1 MKSQTPPPPTKG
13 QTIPWASFY
22 DTLVGIMSLGKS
34 KQLRN
39 EIAAKA
45 PYKSGDKVLDVGC
58 GTGDQA
64 LLASEVVGIEGAV
77 FGSDASPQMIN
88 IARSKVEKSQLDVD
102 FQVDLIENISHSDE
116 SFDVV
121 MNSLVMHHLPGDL
134 KKKGINEFHRILKPG
149 GSVYIV
155 DMESVAGN
163 FFQRLSD
170 FVIHLHGGN
179 KKLRDNVQQLIPLL
193 KDSGFSDISTG
204 RVNRQLAYIC
214 GKK

>member
-1 MKSQTPPPPTKG
+1 MSTHSPAPTTTG
-13 QTIPWASFY
+13 QTIPWAYFY
-22 DTLVGIMSLGKS
+22 DTLVGVMSLGKA
-34 KQLRN
+34 KKLRN
-39 EIAAKA
+39 DIAAKA

-64 LLASEVVGIEGAV
+64 ILASDIVGNEGAV
-77 FGSDASPQMIN
+77 FGSDASPKMIH
-88 IARSKVEKSQLDVD
+88 IARSKAEKSGLDVD
-102 FQVDLIENISHSDE
+102 FQVDLIENISHPDE
-116 SFDVV
+116 TFDVV

-134 KKKGINEFHRILKPG
+134 MIKGLNEFYRILKPG

-155 DMESVAGN
+155 DMESVDGSL
-163 FFQRLSD
+163 FQRFGD

-179 KKLRDNVQQLIPLL
+179 KKLRDNVQRLIPLL
-193 KDSGFSDISTG
+193 KDNGFTDISTG